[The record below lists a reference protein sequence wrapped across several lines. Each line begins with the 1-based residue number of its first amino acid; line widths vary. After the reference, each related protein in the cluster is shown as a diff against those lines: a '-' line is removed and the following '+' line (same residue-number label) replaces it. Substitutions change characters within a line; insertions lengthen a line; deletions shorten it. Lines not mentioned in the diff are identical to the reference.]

1 MKLSNQIRKKEEEMT
16 KYNVEKYNLVIVIL
30 KLWI

>member
-16 KYNVEKYNLVIVIL
+16 KYNIEKYNLVILIL

>member
-16 KYNVEKYNLVIVIL
+16 KYNVEKYNLVILIL